1 LLLLNT
7 TNLPCCIAFTTPQIS
22 TEKEGRGQDKGEA
35 QVSAHVTKAESL
47 LRKFEDVVQP
57 SLHYYLGTKRNEQ
70 VNMSSLLLVLLFGL
84 IAESRGLSGSNKYQ
98 VNEPT
103 RFKVNGNLGDV
114 LGSSITLALRLGSS
128 ALVGCYSVS
137 VGDAQ
142 QDQYSILSV
151 AGFMIKE
158 KVALT
163 LHYPCPKSQEI

>member
-1 LLLLNT
+1 MSLLLLNA
-7 TNLPCCIAFTTPQIS
+7 TNLSCCIAFTTPRIS
-22 TEKEGRGQDKGEA
+22 TEKEGRGEAHLSATRHQNLRNLKG
-35 QVSAHVTKAESL
+35 
-47 LRKFEDVVQP
+47 VVQP
-57 SLHYYLGTKRNEQ
+57 SLLYYPGANLNEQ

-128 ALVGCYSVS
+128 ALVGGYSVS

-151 AGFMIKE
+151 AGYMIKE

-163 LHYPCPKSQEI
+163 LHFPCPKSQEI